1 MGRPQM
7 ARKSKTTKKKTST
20 EMPSYVN
27 EQSNADAEAIVEKRE
42 HLRREFPSKYS
53 PEISVFSDDKVEVM
67 LKITYLQAEKLARLL
82 KESAL

>member
-1 MGRPQM
+1 M

-20 EMPSYVN
+20 RTEMPSLVD

-67 LKITYLQAEKLARLL
+67 LKITYSQAEKLARLL